1 MTPINTFLTALNG
14 LAANKLRA
22 ALTALGIIIGV
33 ASVIATLAL
42 GQGARAA
49 VEESF
54 RFLGSDQIQIG
65 VRQALEDGALVPF
78 GQPLTYE
85 DGLQLPASVELV
97 DRVEMSVSGEGK
109 VRRGRVAL
117 DMTTTGTTADTL
129 TSVIATGEVQPVGWP
144 EGEPLTEEAFFAQG
158 RMFAGAEVAADADV
172 CVLGSETVEDLFE
185 GDDPLGETIWI
196 NRERCLVIGVLAELE
211 ATNPQERYRT
221 KPNEAVYLPI
231 GTAIRI
237 LYDIAPSRDGVASGD
252 GAPSVYITAHVTDES
267 LMEETKLQ
275 VATFLRVRHEVEQN
289 EEGEWQ
295 DDFHLTT
302 KQDILGA
309 QQEAA
314 STFSLLLIALAVVSL
329 VVGGI
334 GIMNVMLVSVS
345 ERTRE
350 IGIRLAVGARR
361 RDVVSQFLFEA
372 ALLSAAGGLLG
383 IAVGVLAIPLAAA
396 LNQGMALL
404 DPGSI
409 PLAFG
414 VALLTGVVFGLYP
427 ALRASRLDPIEALR
441 YE

>member
-1 MTPINTFLTALNG
+1 MTLFNTFLTSLNG
-14 LAANKLRA
+14 LTSNKLRA

-49 VEESF
+49 VESSF

-65 VRQALEDGALVPF
+65 VKQALEDGDLVPY

-85 DGLQLPASVELV
+85 DGLLLPESVELV
-97 DRVEMSVSGEGK
+97 DRVEMGVSGEGK
-109 VRRGRVAL
+109 VRRGRVSL
-117 DMTTTGTTADTL
+117 DMTITGTTADAL
-129 TSVIATGEVQPVGWP
+129 VSVIASGEIQPVGWP

-158 RMFAGAEVAADADV
+158 RMPIPAEVAADADV
-172 CVLGSETVEDLFE
+172 CVLGSQTAEDLFE

-211 ATNPQERYRT
+211 MTDPQERYRN

-231 GTAIRI
+231 GTAIRN
-237 LYDIAPSRDGVASGD
+237 LYNTAPSGA
-252 GAPSVYITAHVTDES
+252 GAPSVYITAHVTDENC
-267 LMEETKLQ
+267 MEAAKLQ
-275 VATFLRVRHEVEQN
+275 VATYLRRRHEVEQD
-289 EEGEWQ
+289 EEGEWL

-314 STFSLLLIALAVVSL
+314 RTFSLLLIALAVVSL
-329 VVGGI
+329 MVGGI
-334 GIMNVMLVSVS
+334 GIMNVMLVSVR

-361 RDVVSQFLFEA
+361 RDVVSQFLLEA
-372 ALLSAAGGLLG
+372 TLLSAAGGLLG
-383 IAVGVLAIPLAAA
+383 IAAGVLAIPLAAA

-409 PLAFG
+409 PLAFA
-414 VALLTGVVFGLYP
+414 VALLTGVAFGLYP
-427 ALRASRLDPIEALR
+427 ALHASRLDPIEALR

>member
-1 MTPINTFLTALNG
+1 MTFFNTFLTALNG
-14 LAANKLRA
+14 LTANKLRA

-49 VEESF
+49 VESSF

-65 VRQALEDGALVPF
+65 AKQALEDGTLVPY
-78 GQPLTYE
+78 GQTLTYE
-85 DGLQLPASVELV
+85 DGLLLPEAVELV
-97 DRVEMSVSGEGK
+97 DRVEMSVSGAGK

-117 DMTTTGTTADTL
+117 DMTVVGTTADAVV
-129 TSVIATGEVQPVGWP
+129 SVIAKGEVQPVGWP
-144 EGEPLTEEAFFAQG
+144 EGEPLTEEAFLAQG
-158 RMFAGAEVAADADV
+158 RIFAPAEVAADADV
-172 CVLGSETVEDLFE
+172 CVLGSQTAEDLFE
-185 GDDPLGETIWI
+185 GDDPLAETIWI

-211 ATNPQERYRT
+211 TTDPQQRYRS

-231 GTAIRI
+231 GAGIRNLYNTA
-237 LYDIAPSRDGVASGD
+237 PSGD

-267 LMEETKLQ
+267 RTEAAKLQ
-275 VATFLRVRHEVEQN
+275 VATYLRQRHGIEQS
-289 EEGEWQ
+289 EEDEWD
-295 DDFHLTT
+295 DDFFLTT

-314 STFSLLLIALAVVSL
+314 RTFSLLLIALAVVSL

-361 RDVVSQFLFEA
+361 RDVVSQFLLEA
-372 ALLSAAGGLLG
+372 TLLSVAGGLLG

-404 DPGSI
+404 APGSI
-409 PLAFG
+409 PLALG
-414 VALLTGVVFGLYP
+414 VALLTGVAFGLYP

>member
-1 MTPINTFLTALNG
+1 MGGLWSKPDMTLFNTLRTAING
-14 LAANKLRA
+14 LTANKLRA

-49 VEESF
+49 VESSF

-65 VRQALEDGALVPF
+65 VKQAIEDGVLVPY

-85 DGLQLPASVELV
+85 DGLLLPEAVELV
-97 DRVEMSVSGEGK
+97 DRVEMAVSGEGK
-109 VRRGRVAL
+109 VRHGRVVL
-117 DMTTTGTTADTL
+117 DMTITGTTADAVL
-129 TSVIATGEVQPVGWP
+129 SVIARGEVQPVGWP
-144 EGEPLTEEAFFAQG
+144 EGEPLTEAAFFVQG
-158 RMFAGAEVAADADV
+158 RMASPAEVAADADV
-172 CVLGSETVEDLFE
+172 CVLGSQTAEDLFE

-211 ATNPQERYRT
+211 ATDPQERYHS
-221 KPNEAVYLPI
+221 KANEAVYLPI
-231 GTAIRI
+231 GTAIRN
-237 LYDIAPSRDGVASGD
+237 LYDTE
-252 GAPSVYITAHVTDES
+252 PSVYITAHVTDES
-267 LMEETKLQ
+267 RMEEAKLQ
-275 VATFLRVRHEVEQN
+275 VTTYLRGRHRIEQDV
-289 EEGEWQ
+289 GGAWQ

-314 STFSLLLIALAVVSL
+314 RTFSLLLIALAVVSL

-350 IGIRLAVGARR
+350 IGIRLAVGARQ
-361 RDVVSQFLFEA
+361 RDVVSQFLVEA

-383 IAVGVLAIPLAAA
+383 IFVGVLAIPLAAT
-396 LNQGMALL
+396 LNQGLVLL
-404 DPGSI
+404 DPSSI
-409 PLAFG
+409 PLALG

-427 ALRASRLDPIEALR
+427 ALRAARLDPIEALR

>member
-1 MTPINTFLTALNG
+1 MTLFNTFLTSLNG

-49 VEESF
+49 VESSF
-54 RFLGSDQIQIG
+54 RFLGSDQIQIAAK
-65 VRQALEDGALVPF
+65 QALEDGALVPY

-85 DGLQLPASVELV
+85 DGLLLPEAVELV

-109 VRRGRVAL
+109 VRRGRVTH
-117 DMTTTGTTADTL
+117 DMTVTGTTADAVL
-129 TSVIATGEVQPVGWP
+129 SVIARGEVQPVGWP
-144 EGEPLTEEAFFAQG
+144 EGKPLTEAAFFAQG
-158 RMFAGAEVAADADV
+158 RMTSPAEVAADADV
-172 CVLGSETVEDLFE
+172 CVLGSQTAEDLFE

-196 NRERCLVIGVLAELE
+196 NRESCLVIGVLAELE
-211 ATNPQERYRT
+211 ATDPQERYRS
-221 KPNEAVYLPI
+221 KANEAVYLPI
-231 GTAIRI
+231 GTAIHN
-237 LYDIAPSRDGVASGD
+237 LCDTE
-252 GAPSVYITAHVTDES
+252 PSVYITAHVTDEGR
-267 LMEETKLQ
+267 MEEAKLQ
-275 VATFLRVRHEVEQN
+275 IATYLREWHGVEQDAA
-289 EEGEWQ
+289 GKWD

-314 STFSLLLIALAVVSL
+314 RTFSVLLIALAVVSL
-329 VVGGI
+329 AVGGI

-350 IGIRLAVGARR
+350 IGVRLAVGARR
-361 RDVVSQFLFEA
+361 RDVVSQFLVEA

-383 IAVGVLAIPLAAA
+383 IVVGVLAIPLAAM
-396 LNQGMALL
+396 LNQGLAVL
-404 DPGSI
+404 DPSSI
-409 PLAFG
+409 PLALG

>member
-1 MTPINTFLTALNG
+1 MTLLNTFLTAISDLT
-14 LAANKLRA
+14 ANKLRA

-49 VEESF
+49 VESNF
-54 RFLGSDQIQIG
+54 RFLGSDQIQIA
-65 VRQALEDGALVPF
+65 VKQALEDGTLVPY

-85 DGLQLPASVELV
+85 DGLLLPEAVELV

-117 DMTTTGTTADTL
+117 DMTVTGTTADAVL
-129 TSVIATGEVQPVGWP
+129 SVIARGEVQPVGWP
-144 EGEPLTEEAFFAQG
+144 EGEPLTEAAFFAQG
-158 RMFAGAEVAADADV
+158 RMASPAEVAADADV
-172 CVLGSETVEDLFE
+172 CVLGSQTAKDLFE

-211 ATNPQERYRT
+211 ATDPQERYRS
-221 KPNEAVYLPI
+221 KANEAVYLPI
-231 GTAIRI
+231 GTAIRN
-237 LYDIAPSRDGVASGD
+237 LYDTE
-252 GAPSVYITAHVTDES
+252 PSVSVTAHVTDEGR
-267 LMEETKLQ
+267 MEEAKLQ
-275 VATFLRVRHEVEQN
+275 VATYLRGRHGVEQDAA
-289 EEGEWQ
+289 GKWD

-314 STFSLLLIALAVVSL
+314 RTFSVLLIALAVVSL
-329 VVGGI
+329 AVGGI

-350 IGIRLAVGARR
+350 IGVRLAVGARR
-361 RDVVSQFLFEA
+361 WDVVSQFLAEA

-383 IAVGVLAIPLAAA
+383 IVVGVLAIPLAAM
-396 LNQGMALL
+396 LNQGLALL
-404 DPGSI
+404 DPSSI
-409 PLAFG
+409 PLTLG
-414 VALLTGVVFGLYP
+414 VALLTGVAFGLYP
-427 ALRASRLDPIEALR
+427 ALRASRLDPVEALR

>member
-1 MTPINTFLTALNG
+1 MTLFNTFLTALHG
-14 LAANKLRA
+14 LTTNKLRA

-42 GQGARAA
+42 GQGARTA
-49 VEESF
+49 VESSF

-65 VRQALEDGALVPF
+65 VKQALEDGGLVPY

-85 DGLQLPASVELV
+85 DGLLLAESVDFV
-97 DRVEMSVSGEGK
+97 DRVEMLVSGEGK

-117 DMTTTGTTADTL
+117 DMAVTGTTADAL
-129 TSVIATGEVQPVGWP
+129 VSVIAKGEVQPVGWP
-144 EGEPLTEEAFFAQG
+144 SGQPLTEEAFLAQG
-158 RMFAGAEVAADADV
+158 RMFAPAEVAADANV
-172 CVLGSETVEDLFE
+172 CVLGSQTAEDLFE
-185 GDDPLGETIWI
+185 GDDPLGETLWI

-211 ATNPQERYRT
+211 ATDPQERYRS
-221 KPNEAVYLPI
+221 KPNEAVCLPI
-231 GTAIRI
+231 GAAIRT
-237 LYDIAPSRDGVASGD
+237 LYDS
-252 GAPSVYITAHVTDES
+252 APSVYITAHVSDES
-267 LMEETKLQ
+267 RMEEAK
-275 VATFLRVRHEVEQN
+275 LRVAAYLRGRHGVEQD

-314 STFSLLLIALAVVSL
+314 RTFSLLLIALAVVSL
-329 VVGGI
+329 AVGGI

-361 RDVVSQFLFEA
+361 RDVVSQFLLEA

-409 PLAFG
+409 PLAFA
-414 VALLTGVVFGLYP
+414 VALLTGVAFGLYP
-427 ALRASRLDPIEALR
+427 ALHASRLDPIEALR